1 MMDEHKIE
9 LLLARTERHDKMLE
23 DHGERLIK
31 LETHQGADYEWR
43 KKIDENL
50 GTINSKLE
58 VQNHFSSRIFM
69 HYALYF
75 KPFYY
80 ELFRIFHQ
88 FSSALKVFSIKLVS
102 LPPGEKRLF

>member
-1 MMDEHKIE
+1 MDEHKIE

-50 GTINSKLE
+50 GTINTKLE
-58 VQNHFSSRIFM
+58 TLLSADGKTYSTIKISIITGIISAVLG
-69 HYALYF
+69 YAVRGL
-75 KPFYY
+75 
-80 ELFRIFHQ
+80 L
-88 FSSALKVFSIKLVS
+88 
-102 LPPGEKRLF
+102 G

>member
-50 GTINSKLE
+50 GTINAKLE
-58 VQNHFSSRIFM
+58 ALLLEDGKTFSTVKITFITAVISAFIG
-69 HYALYF
+69 YAVKSML
-75 KPFYY
+75 
-80 ELFRIFHQ
+80 
-88 FSSALKVFSIKLVS
+88 
-102 LPPGEKRLF
+102 G

>member
-23 DHGERLIK
+23 DHSGRLIR
-31 LETHQGADYEWR
+31 LETHEGADYEWR

-58 VQNHFSSRIFM
+58 ALLTADGNTYSTVKIAFITAVVSAFVG
-69 HYALYF
+69 YAVKSML
-75 KPFYY
+75 
-80 ELFRIFHQ
+80 
-88 FSSALKVFSIKLVS
+88 
-102 LPPGEKRLF
+102 G